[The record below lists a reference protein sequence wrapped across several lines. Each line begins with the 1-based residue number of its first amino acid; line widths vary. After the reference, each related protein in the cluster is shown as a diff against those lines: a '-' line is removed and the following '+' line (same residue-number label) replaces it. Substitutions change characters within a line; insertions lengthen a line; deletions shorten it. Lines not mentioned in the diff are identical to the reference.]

1 MKKSSQW
8 FDLPDA
14 LEILAKKNLPKNIFQ
29 PLRSIIENGVAVIHG
44 ANEPN
49 LCANVISDYQKY
61 SSENSDY
68 VKNNLDDLGR
78 EKRLVNFHHYSEN
91 ALKVVT
97 NENVLR
103 VLDELFMS
111 DTSIYTSLTFKYGTQ
126 QPVHRDTP
134 HFATW
139 PLNSFCGVWTALE
152 DIDPDAG
159 PIFYHPGAHRFTV
172 NQFTNLDEAVSRMPN
187 AAHQEILKTAL
198 DLYNGEIIRRAPSIS
213 EPVLL
218 NIKAG
223 DTVIWHP
230 EMPHGGSPA
239 KDPHRTRWSIVA
251 HCAPSSVQV
260 YQHEQFFLNR
270 DQVPLQQRYGY
281 KKWGKRNVALAG
293 DVAYM

>member
-14 LEILAKKNLPKNIFQ
+14 LEILAKKNLPEHVVQ
-29 PLRSIIENGVAVIHG
+29 PLKSIIENGVAVIHG
-44 ANEPN
+44 ANEVN
-49 LCANVISDYQKY
+49 LCANVIHDYEKY

-91 ALKVVT
+91 ALKVVA
-97 NENVLR
+97 NQNVLR
-103 VLDELFMS
+103 VLDELFMG
-111 DTSIYTSLTFKYGTQ
+111 DTCVYTSLTFKYGTQ

-172 NQFTNLDEAVSRMPN
+172 NQFLYLDEAASRMPD
-187 AAHQEILKTAL
+187 ATHQDLLKTAL
-198 DLYNGEIIRRAPSIS
+198 DLYNGEIIRRVRDIS

-239 KDPHRTRWSIVA
+239 KDQHRTRWSIVA
-251 HCAPSSVQV
+251 HCAPSNIQV

-270 DQVPLQQRYGY
+270 DQVSLQQRYGY
-281 KKWGKRNVALAG
+281 KKWGNRNIALAG